1 MRTAICTVG
10 TSLSSNYNR
19 IVRPQ
24 ELPDQKVLLHFL
36 NEHEIT
42 QACAEGNS
50 LKRLMNEDKLRQGDR
65 IIFLH
70 SATAEGALC
79 GDALTE
85 YYSLCGF
92 TTKSVEIAGLNY
104 EHKQFRNSGLKSLV
118 DTLVKLLDRYAS
130 PSGSMEEPCMIV
142 ATGGFKAE
150 VAYATLTG
158 ISYRVPVYYI
168 HEKFD
173 GIVEIPPL
181 PISWDISLVAE
192 YEDLFIELSNMLEER
207 KWKELLR
214 KQLSKHNLTAIP
226 SWLPSIIMRE
236 DGMVYLSPAGE
247 LLYGE
252 FRRNIQSIVDRRIYL
267 SAQAL
272 KSLESLDTSVRRR
285 CEKKMLQ
292 LLEQRFRNNAKSKR
306 NSDLL
311 VYPQGGCPERI
322 FFYADEDEV
331 YVYEISSHS
340 DQSYEK
346 LLSRGVWRVNY
357 QSLDFKEHTLPED
370 L

>member
-24 ELPDQKVLLHFL
+24 ELPDQKVLLRFL

-70 SATAEGALC
+70 SATVEGSLC
-79 GDALTE
+79 GNALAE

-92 TTKSVEIAGLNY
+92 TTESVEIAGLNY

-118 DTLVKLLDRYAS
+118 DELVVLLDKYAPPNDS
-130 PSGSMEEPCMIV
+130 IEEPRMIV

-192 YEDLFIELSNMLEER
+192 YEELFVELSNNMLEER
-207 KWKELLR
+207 KWEERLKKRYKRNLPPIPTW
-214 KQLSKHNLTAIP
+214 LSSLVMHD
-226 SWLPSIIMRE
+226 E
-236 DGMVYLSPAGE
+236 GMVYLSSAGE
-247 LLYGE
+247 LLYKE
-252 FRRNIQSIVDRRIYL
+252 YQRSIESIVERRVQLSPPAYKYL
-267 SAQAL
+267 NSRD
-272 KSLESLDTSVRRR
+272 SMVRQRY
-285 CEKKMLQ
+285 EKLLLQ
-292 LLEQRFRNNAKSKR
+292 LLEPRFRNNAESKK
-306 NSDLL
+306 NSDLK
-311 VYPQGGCPERI
+311 VYPQGGAERI
-322 FFYADEDEV
+322 FFYAVEDEV
-331 YVYEISSHS
+331 YVCEISSHS
-340 DQSYEK
+340 DQSYER
-346 LLSRGVWRVNY
+346 LLNRGVWRAEYKSFN
-357 QSLDFKEHTLPED
+357 EHMLPAN